1 MYNIMLFLA
10 IVCLILLAIILA
22 LNIFSKVIELYKGY
36 KVSKIISK
44 NEFQDAIKDLVN
56 YLKWYGT

>member
-10 IVCLILLAIILA
+10 IVCLILLSIILS
-22 LNIFSKVIELYKGY
+22 LNVFGKVIELYEGY
-36 KVSKIISK
+36 KVSKSISK

-56 YLKWYGT
+56 YLK

>member
-56 YLKWYGT
+56 YLK